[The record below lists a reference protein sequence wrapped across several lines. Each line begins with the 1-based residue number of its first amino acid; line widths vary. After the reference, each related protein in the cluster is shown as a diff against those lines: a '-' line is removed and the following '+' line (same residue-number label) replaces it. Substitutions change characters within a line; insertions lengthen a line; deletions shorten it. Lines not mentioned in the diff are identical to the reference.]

1 MENPLLTSSLLRP
14 LVGTTK
20 SYVGTSS
27 LLAKSSL
34 SSSAL
39 SSSLF
44 GTSLSTKRRAV
55 SRPGAD
61 REDEARVAKL
71 KKEADQLRLG
81 LSKEK
86 TNMSLRSSLLLSSHG
101 VPLGG
106 STHGGLLGGTGSQRL
121 TNPLLTNPLLSTTSG
136 LLSTGAK
143 LTQTVTSTS
152 KVKATKRKVMVAKE
166 APKVKLPR
174 PATAPAK
181 AKQAKASRNLN
192 TKMASRN
199 RKVERLEAEPMV
211 PTVSEMP
218 EYDLDL
224 GELVG
229 DVGFDLETFLSMAE
243 DPDLEITR
251 PLVDIQ
257 SVKVSTKAVHKNN
270 YISGLAAGWLK
281 KVRLEKN
288 KIHFCNNKKIPSKMD
303 NIFQSTR
310 KKNKIAA
317 ARLATILATRWT
329 GNTFFYGQPKTSYG
343 LPTKV
348 LKGLRLFYNEFKAL
362 LRP

>member
-14 LVGTTK
+14 SVGTTK
-20 SYVGTSS
+20 SYAGTSS
-27 LLAKSSL
+27 LLAKSS
-34 SSSAL
+34 L

-44 GTSLSTKRRAV
+44 GTSLSTKRRPV
-55 SRPGAD
+55 SRPGGD

-86 TNMSLRSSLLLSSHG
+86 TNMSLRSSLLLTSSSHG

-136 LLSTGAK
+136 LLSTGPK

-181 AKQAKASRNLN
+181 AKQAKASRNQN
-192 TKMASRN
+192 TKMASRT
-199 RKVERLEAEPMV
+199 RKVERLEAEPSV

-257 SVKVSTKAVHKNN
+257 SVKVST
-270 YISGLAAGWLK
+270 
-281 KVRLEKN
+281 E
-288 KIHFCNNKKIPSKMD
+288 
-303 NIFQSTR
+303 
-310 KKNKIAA
+310 
-317 ARLATILATRWT
+317 
-329 GNTFFYGQPKTSYG
+329 TSYG

-348 LKGLRLFYNEFKAL
+348 LKGLRLLSSFFLFFYFKL
-362 LRP
+362 SSELPLFFLIKY